1 MDNRAASSEEKGV
14 PQPSLLEA
22 ILDRENLR
30 QAWKRVRSNKGSPG
44 MDGMSVSEFP
54 SFAREQMPRVMEW
67 IRQGRYKPAPVKR
80 VWIPKPDGTERPL
93 GVPTVLDRVIQQAIA
108 QVLGPLF
115 EVGFSESSFGFR
127 PGRQAQA
134 AVERISEAAGQG
146 YKWGVDCDLKSYFDT
161 VNHDRL
167 MYQLRRKVRDKM
179 VLRLIGKYL
188 RAGVRHEDGSTEKT
202 ARGVPQG
209 GPLSPLLANIM
220 LDPLDKRIEAMGL
233 PFARYADDFLIVTET
248 KAEAL
253 AAMAAVKDYVEG
265 RLKLIVNEDKSK
277 VAPLGG
283 CDFLG
288 FNIRGKRI
296 RRTDKAAKRFKFR
309 IQEITSRSRGVSM
322 PKRIGELQRYCWGWF
337 HYFKIGLSYAEVR
350 QWDQWIRRRIRLCYW
365 KDWKVPRKR
374 RRMLIHLGVDSSE
387 VKKASRSRKGYW
399 RMSANSLVCLALDNT
414 YLHQQGLP
422 SMRDLWV
429 VFKYKDQ
436 AKVWFSSH

>member
-1 MDNRAASSEEKGV
+1 
-14 PQPSLLEA
+14 
-22 ILDRENLR
+22 
-30 QAWKRVRSNKGSPG
+30 
-44 MDGMSVSEFP
+44 MDGMSVEKFP
-54 SFAREQMPRVMEW
+54 SFAREQMPRVMDW

-108 QVLGPLF
+108 QVLGPLL
-115 EVGFSESSFGFR
+115 EVDFSESSFGFR
-127 PGRQAQA
+127 SGRRAQA

-161 VNHDRL
+161 VNHDLL
-167 MYQLRRKVRDKM
+167 MHQLGRKVRDKM

-202 ARGVPQG
+202 IRGVPQG

-220 LDPLDKRIEAMGL
+220 LDPLDKKIEAMGL
-233 PFARYADDFLIVTET
+233 PFARYADDFLVVTQT

-253 AAMAAVKDYVEG
+253 TAMAAVKDYVEG
-265 RLKLIVNEDKSK
+265 RLKLIVNQDKSK
-277 VAPLGG
+277 VAPLGE

-288 FNIRGKRI
+288 FSIRGKRI

-322 PKRIGELQRYCWGWF
+322 RQRIRELRRYCVGWF
-337 HYFKIGLSYAEVR
+337 HYFKIGLPFAEVR

-374 RRMLIHLGVDSSE
+374 RRMLIRLGVAPEE

-399 RMSANSLVCLALDNT
+399 RMSNNSLVRLALNNT
-414 YLHQQGLP
+414 FLREQGLP

-429 VFKYKDQ
+429 RFKYGEK
-436 AKVWFSSH
+436 AKV

>member
-1 MDNRAASSEEKGV
+1 MDNRETYSEENGV
-14 PQPSLLEA
+14 PQPSLMEA
-22 ILDRENLR
+22 ILDGDNLR

-44 MDGMSVSEFP
+44 MDGMSVADFP
-54 SFAREQMPRVMEW
+54 AFAREQMPRVKGW
-67 IRQGRYKPAPVKR
+67 IREGRYKPAPVKR
-80 VWIPKPDGTERPL
+80 GWMTKPDGSQRPL
-93 GVPTVLDRVIQQAIA
+93 GIPTVLDRVIQQAIA

-115 EVGFSESSFGFR
+115 EVDFSESSYGFR
-127 PGRQAQA
+127 SGRRAQD
-134 AVERISEAAGQG
+134 AVGRISEAASQG

-161 VNHDRL
+161 VNHDLL
-167 MYQLRRKVRDKM
+167 MGQLGRQLRDKM

-202 ARGVPQG
+202 VRGIPQG

-220 LDPLDKRIEAMGL
+220 LDPLDKKIEAKGL
-233 PFARYADDFLIVTET
+233 PFARYADDFLIVAKT

-253 AAMAAVKDYVEG
+253 AAMAEVEAYVEG
-265 RLKLIVNEDKSK
+265 RLKLLVNRDKSK
-277 VAPLGG
+277 VAPLGE

-288 FNIRGKRI
+288 FNIRGTRI

-322 PKRIGELQRYCWGWF
+322 RKRIGELQRYCRGWF
-337 HYFKIGLSYAEVR
+337 HYFKSGLSFAEVR

-374 RRMLIHLGVDSSE
+374 RRMLIRLGVDPEE

-399 RMSANSLVCLALDNT
+399 RMSQNSLVRLALNNA
-414 YLHQQGLP
+414 YLQKQGIP

-429 VFKYKDQ
+429 RFKYGEKAD
-436 AKVWFSSH
+436 V

>member
-1 MDNRAASSEEKGV
+1 MDNRVTSSEENGV

-22 ILDRENLR
+22 ILDRDNLK

-44 MDGMSVSEFP
+44 MDGMSVEEFP
-54 SFAREQMPRVMEW
+54 SFARAQMPRVMDW

-115 EVGFSESSFGFR
+115 EVDFSESSFGFR
-127 PGRQAQA
+127 SGRRAQA

-161 VNHDRL
+161 VNHDLLMHRL
-167 MYQLRRKVRDKM
+167 GRKVRDKM

-188 RAGVRHEDGSTEKT
+188 RAGVRHEDGSTENT
-202 ARGVPQG
+202 TRGVPQG

-233 PFARYADDFLIVTET
+233 PFARYADDFLVVTQT

-265 RLKLIVNEDKSK
+265 RLKLIVNQDKSK
-277 VAPLGG
+277 VAPLGE

-288 FNIRGKRI
+288 FNIWGKRI

-309 IQEITSRSRGVSM
+309 V
-322 PKRIGELQRYCWGWF
+322 
-337 HYFKIGLSYAEVR
+337 
-350 QWDQWIRRRIRLCYW
+350 
-365 KDWKVPRKR
+365 
-374 RRMLIHLGVDSSE
+374 
-387 VKKASRSRKGYW
+387 
-399 RMSANSLVCLALDNT
+399 
-414 YLHQQGLP
+414 QQ
-422 SMRDLWV
+422 SNE
-429 VFKYKDQ
+429 Q
-436 AKVWFSSH
+436 Q

>member
-1 MDNRAASSEEKGV
+1 MDNRVTSSEENGV

-22 ILDRENLR
+22 ILDRDNLK

-44 MDGMSVSEFP
+44 MDGMSVEEFP
-54 SFAREQMPRVMEW
+54 SFARAQMPRVMDW

-115 EVGFSESSFGFR
+115 EVDFSENRFGFR
-127 PGRQAQA
+127 SGRRAQA

-161 VNHDRL
+161 VNHDLLMHRL
-167 MYQLRRKVRDKM
+167 GRKVRDKM

-188 RAGVRHEDGSTEKT
+188 RAGVRHEDGSTENT
-202 ARGVPQG
+202 TRGVPQG

-233 PFARYADDFLIVTET
+233 PFARYADDFLVVTQT

-265 RLKLIVNEDKSK
+265 RLKLIVNQDKSK
-277 VAPLGG
+277 VAPLGE

-288 FNIRGKRI
+288 FNIWGKRI

-309 IQEITSRSRGVSM
+309 V
-322 PKRIGELQRYCWGWF
+322 
-337 HYFKIGLSYAEVR
+337 
-350 QWDQWIRRRIRLCYW
+350 
-365 KDWKVPRKR
+365 
-374 RRMLIHLGVDSSE
+374 
-387 VKKASRSRKGYW
+387 
-399 RMSANSLVCLALDNT
+399 
-414 YLHQQGLP
+414 QQ
-422 SMRDLWV
+422 SNE
-429 VFKYKDQ
+429 Q
-436 AKVWFSSH
+436 Q